1 MDKNSFL
8 FTIII
13 VSLNPGPKLQK
24 TVDSILT
31 QSFLSQKE
39 GGLEILIKDGNSTDG
54 SVEALEKND
63 YIRIIKQPDT
73 GIYDAMNQA
82 AAQAKGE
89 ILFFLNCGDLFHD
102 RDVLKK
108 VKSFVRGKRNKI
120 FYGDIY
126 SILSDSLVPSNPHM
140 DAFGCYRNVPCHQA
154 CFYRNELFS
163 ERGYLLQYRVRADYE
178 HFLWSYFKKEAEPLY
193 MPVVVADYEGA
204 GFSES
209 RENKRIS
216 AKEHKEITAKYM
228 SRGQRVKFRAILWL
242 TLAPLRSRMAESR
255 RFSGMYNGLKKMLYK
270 RERV

>member
-1 MDKNSFL
+1 MNKNPL

-24 TVDSILT
+24 TVSSILNQT
-31 QSFLSQKE
+31 FLSLEEKN
-39 GGLEILIKDGNSTDG
+39 LEILIKDGNSTDG
-54 SVEALEKND
+54 VVEALEKND
-63 YIRIIKQPDT
+63 CIRIVRQPDS

-82 AAQAKGE
+82 AAQARGE

-102 RDVLKK
+102 QDVLKK
-108 VKSFVRGKRNKI
+108 VKDFIQGKQNKI

-126 SILSDSLVPSNPHM
+126 SLLSGSLVPSNPHM

-163 ERGYLLQYRVRADYE
+163 DRGYLLQYKVRADYE
-178 HFLWSYFKKEAEPLY
+178 HFLWSYFKKEANPLY
-193 MPVVVADYEGA
+193 IPVVVADYEGG
-204 GFSES
+204 GFSET
-209 RENKRIS
+209 RGNKKLS

-228 SRGQRVKFRAILWL
+228 SRGQRLKFRAILLL

-255 RFSGMYNGLKKMLYK
+255 YFSGIYNGLKKMIYK